1 MNRCARLRHLGVALA
16 LMLLAVATAV
26 AEAASRDD
34 LVGTWYG
41 ETQDYGVIEG
51 RHFDMRRW
59 TIVQTPD
66 GTGLQVMRFYFQSA
80 FVSEMVMSF
89 TWGVD
94 NDVWWVACVTLRDS
108 LGLQNCAH
116 LPRSDYRIDALD
128 GRGMRYTST
137 PHNMSYFMQKVPRDF
152 VFPR

>member
-1 MNRCARLRHLGVALA
+1 MNSFARSRRLGVTLA
-16 LMLLAVATAV
+16 LMLLAVATI
-26 AEAASRDD
+26 AEAASREE

-41 ETQDYGVIEG
+41 EAQDYGVIEG

-80 FVSEMVMSF
+80 FVAEMVMSF
-89 TWGVD
+89 SWGVD
-94 NDVWWVACVTLRDS
+94 NNLWWVGCVGLRDS
-108 LGLQNCAH
+108 VGFQNCGH
-116 LPRSDYRIDALD
+116 LPRSDYTIESLD
-128 GRGMRYTST
+128 GQGMRYTST
-137 PHNMSYFMQKVPRDF
+137 VDRKSYFMEKVPRDF